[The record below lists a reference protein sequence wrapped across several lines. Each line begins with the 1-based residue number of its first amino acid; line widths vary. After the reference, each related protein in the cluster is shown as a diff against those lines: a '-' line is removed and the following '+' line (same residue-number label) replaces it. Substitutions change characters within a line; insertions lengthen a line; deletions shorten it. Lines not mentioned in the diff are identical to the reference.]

1 MNSSSSNV
9 GASVSN
15 IASVSGDTSK
25 IEELLSK
32 NLNDEF
38 GIESIRKEGNKSIG
52 VVGEGHK
59 GYYFEGQ
66 VKNGK
71 LHGKAFLY
79 SPLKELIGEVI
90 FVEGKMNG
98 ECKFYK
104 NGKLYWEGR
113 MVNGYRNGL
122 GVEYDEDGLPNRFVY
137 ENGLKKMEEMDDDSD
152 YWKEVNDSGEIVSIW
167 KLNDK
172 GERDGE
178 CYLYEDGD
186 IKYVKLFKN
195 GKEVRLMKEFEG
207 GKMKEYD
214 KNGILRYKGGYRNDF
229 KSGYLREG
237 KGILYDESGN
247 ATIYKGKFKN
257 GKVDGKGVL
266 YKNKLKDTL
275 ICGHSMF
282 LWLSISLFLLIV
294 VIVLVIGIVMF
305 VNDSEENDC
314 LIRSD
319 PELLYITIPSNS
331 CNMESQSDLDLSGF
345 DSLKSIVID
354 DNNYEFVN
362 EFRIEGLWNLED
374 VEIGSSC
381 FTRNNG
387 SFHISDCNKL
397 KQLMIKENSFN
408 HFSVFELR
416 DLPTLESIEIG
427 TIGIPSY
434 NFVFSSLALESMD

>member
-9 GASVSN
+9 GVSVSN
-15 IASVSGDTSK
+15 IASVSGDRSR

-38 GIESIRKEGNKSIG
+38 GIESIIKEDDKSIG

-59 GYYFEGQ
+59 GYYFEGEFE
-66 VKNGK
+66 N
-71 LHGKAFLY
+71 GKAFLY

-90 FVEGKMNG
+90 FVEGKING

-122 GVEYDEDGLPNRFVY
+122 GVEYDEDGLSNRFVY
-137 ENGLKKMEEMDDDSD
+137 ENGLKKMEEMDDDSA
-152 YWKEVNDSGEIVSIW
+152 YWKEVNDSGDIVSIW

-207 GKMKEYD
+207 DEMKEYD
-214 KNGILRYKGGYRNDF
+214 KNGILRYKGGYRNDY

-247 ATIYKGKFKN
+247 ATIYLGEFKN

-266 YKNKLKDTL
+266 YKNKLKDSL
-275 ICGHSMF
+275 ICGHNML
-282 LWLSISLFLLIV
+282 LWLSISLFSLLIL
-294 VIVLVIGIVMF
+294 ILIVIGIVMF

-319 PELLYITIPSNS
+319 PELLYITIPPNS

-397 KQLMIKENSFN
+397 KQLIIKENSFN
-408 HFSVFELR
+408 HFSEFELR

-434 NFVFSSLALESMD
+434 NFVFSSLALESID

>member
-1 MNSSSSNV
+1 MESNSSRHTECVWN
-9 GASVSN
+9 
-15 IASVSGDTSK
+15 
-25 IEELLSK
+25 EELLSK

-79 SPLKELIGEVI
+79 SPLKELIGEVT

-152 YWKEVNDSGEIVSIW
+152 YWKEVNTHGDIVSIS

-207 GKMKEYD
+207 DEMKEYD
-214 KNGILRYKGGYRNDF
+214 KNGILRYKGGYRNDY

-247 ATIYKGKFKN
+247 ATIYKGKFKK
-257 GKVDGKGVL
+257 GDRDGKGVL

-275 ICGHSMF
+275 ICGHNILF
-282 LWLSISLFLLIV
+282 WFWISLFLLIV
-294 VIVLVIGIVMF
+294 VIAFVIGILIF
-305 VNDSEENDC
+305 LQRSNHPDC
-314 LIRSD
+314 LVRSD
-319 PELLYITIPSNS
+319 PELLYITIPPST

-345 DSLKSIVID
+345 DSLKNIVID

-397 KQLMIKENSFN
+397 KRLMIKENSFN
-408 HFSVFELR
+408 HFSEFELR

>member
-1 MNSSSSNV
+1 MESSSSRHKEYVLN
-9 GASVSN
+9 
-15 IASVSGDTSK
+15 
-25 IEELLSK
+25 EELLSK

-66 VKNGK
+66 VKTGK

-79 SPLKELIGEVI
+79 SPLKELIGEVT

-122 GVEYDEDGLPNRFVY
+122 GVEYDEDGLANRFVY

-152 YWKEVNDSGEIVSIW
+152 YWKEVNDSGEIVSIS

-207 GKMKEYD
+207 DVMKEYD
-214 KNGILRYKGGYRNDF
+214 KNGILRYKGGYRNDY

-294 VIVLVIGIVMF
+294 LIVLVIGIVMF
-305 VNDSEENDC
+305 VNDSDENDC

-319 PELLYITIPSNS
+319 PELLYITIPHNT
-331 CNMESQSDLDLSGF
+331 CNLESQSDLDLSGF

-387 SFHISDCNKL
+387 SFHISDCNNL
-397 KQLMIKENSFN
+397 KRLMIGENSFSN
-408 HFSVFELR
+408 FSVFELR